1 MALIVAQFAS
11 QALDVYG
18 EGVVI
23 NKTSYVIPEDIEDPV
38 TVQQFTCVIYEDQQT
53 SFVQREKTNWKAA
66 CPLPREGQKR
76 EIWDLLNSETKK
88 TYMVITSTFTD
99 EEGTKQ
105 IHHLVNTSLYMDLY
119 RGITEY
125 SKILR
130 NKKDYDDLTGLYN
143 RGKFNEMKR
152 TLFSRMETVAVFN
165 MDVNNL
171 KQMNDSCGHDA
182 GDRLL
187 RKAAESLKRIEARNI
202 IPFRIGGDEFV
213 VVAIHVNREGAEKI
227 LKEWEEGLAELNR
240 KDSETC
246 CEIACGFAFGEKGFD
261 LDEVFFFFFWLM
273 YEDKKAKKQ
282 RAGQGA
288 GR

>member
-1 MALIVAQFAS
+1 MQEDYLNSVILSFFRDDIGGILITNAAG
-11 QALDVYG
+11 D
-18 EGVVI
+18 
-23 NKTSYVIPEDIEDPV
+23 
-38 TVQQFTCVIYEDQQT
+38 VIYEDQQT

-261 LDEVFFFFFWLM
+261 LDEVFAEADRLM

-282 RAGQGA
+282 RAVQGA